1 MHKKN
6 RHFMRGR
13 LINYIDLF
21 VILVYNRLV
30 DVFRHGKT
38 ENSVKAGRFGAL
50 SKSLIWVT
58 APMR

>member
-1 MHKKN
+1 
-6 RHFMRGR
+6 MRGR

-30 DVFRHGKT
+30 DAFRHGKT